1 MPKDLPSRRSK
12 NPMRTTREPEVL
24 TPHIYQPLM
33 LMDLLCRRSPAPAKD
48 VARRILG
55 KDVFQIDY
63 YTERVKRIV
72 GRVLTGNGITA
83 VPPAP

>member
-1 MPKDLPSRRSK
+1 
-12 NPMRTTREPEVL
+12 
-24 TPHIYQPLM
+24 M

-63 YTERVKRIV
+63 YTELVKRIV
-72 GRVLTGNGITA
+72 GRVLTCNCITA